1 MTNFDGGFDAMKEE
15 KPMSPDFLFCQRDKG
30 FEGEKI
36 MGAAIKAQRKMIN
49 AKRSNGECSSKI
61 EEKPNNRENKMS
73 KLGVPIELNLPFE
86 YKNFIKTVKGFEEL
100 LLIQKALYPTDIAKM
115 ENRLSMPLGQIREN
129 F

>member
-1 MTNFDGGFDAMKEE
+1 MDEIKRHRPMTNFDGGFDAMKEE

-86 YKNFIKTVKGFEEL
+86 YKNFIKAVNGFEECC
-100 LLIQKALYPTDIAKM
+100 
-115 ENRLSMPLGQIREN
+115 
-129 F
+129 